1 MRHFTVPTYAI
12 LAALISFVLVAGGLE
27 NSAMLHFP
35 QNIWKDLRIS
45 AATPV
50 FSSSEDIIVIV
61 ISENTLKKFEYR
73 SPIDRAFLAETI
85 SALLDKGA
93 DKVIVD
99 LLFDQP
105 TVLHKD
111 QRLEAVLKQGADRI
125 VLASIDQGQGQD
137 QAQLYF
143 KSSDPLNLAYPNL
156 VKDAYDGA
164 VRWIYPGAGDVPG
177 LAVAAAGVALPPGAT
192 QTVLIYPPTVEDL
205 YALFPTFEAHVV
217 QALPAKWIRGKT
229 IFIGAALDQSDRH
242 RTPYSSLFG
251 VDKDV
256 PGVFLHALAT
266 HQLKTGQR
274 AQELAFGLVMGL
286 VFLSAGGGVV
296 FSLWHQIPG
305 VKAFSFM
312 GLGFA
317 LMGLDFWLWNKSLIS
332 LPSVSMGF
340 AFVLSFVLS
349 SATMH
354 WLFREKKRFLHHAF
368 AQYAPKAIVNELLQ
382 NPEKLRLNGEQRDV
396 TMLFTDLQGFTAM
409 SEVVPS
415 EDLVPILNAYMD
427 GIIDPILK
435 HGGTVDRL
443 VGDAVIAIFNAPL
456 DLENHHSASVSAAIE
471 IDVFC
476 EAYAKSMKTKGHPF
490 GHTRI
495 GINSGPVIVGNF
507 GGLHRFQY
515 TAHGDTVNVAAR
527 LESLSKHVGTRVL
540 VGENTAKSCP
550 GHTLR
555 LVGQFVLVGKKTPL
569 CVYEPCPQN
578 PQLEAYQK
586 AYETMHRGD
595 PEALKLFINL
605 QKKWPDDAV
614 VNFHVERLGAGS
626 TNDLVRMNK
635 K

>member
-1 MRHFTVPTYAI
+1 MRHFKMSTYALI
-12 LAALISFVLVAGGLE
+12 AALLSFAIIAGALG
-27 NSAMLHFP
+27 NSALLHFP

-50 FSSSEDIIVIV
+50 LVSSDDIVLIVIN
-61 ISENTLKKFEYR
+61 EETLKHFEYR
-73 SPIDRAFLAETI
+73 SPIDRDFLAQTI
-85 SALLDKGA
+85 ATLLDKGA
-93 DKVIVD
+93 DKVVVD
-99 LLFDQP
+99 LLFDQA
-105 TVLHKD
+105 TVFAKD
-111 QRLEAVLKQGADRI
+111 QQLEMVIKQGADRI
-125 VLASIDQGQGQD
+125 ILAAPTLGPT
-137 QAQLYF
+137 QLYF
-143 KSSDPLNLAYPNL
+143 QPSPQLMLAYPNL

-164 VRWIYPGAGDVPG
+164 ARWIYPGTEERPS
-177 LAVAAAGVALPPGAT
+177 LAVAAADVALPFGAT

-205 YALFPTFEAHVV
+205 YALFPTFEAHAVE
-217 QALPAKWIRGKT
+217 ALPPKWVFGKT
-229 IFIGAALDQSDRH
+229 VFIGAVLDQSDRH

-266 HQLKTGQR
+266 HQLKTGLR
-274 AQELAFGLVMGL
+274 VHTLSLMIVLTLVL
-286 VFLSAGGGVV
+286 LSAGGGVV
-296 FSLWHQIPG
+296 FSLWHQTPG
-305 VKAFSFM
+305 LKVLSF
-312 GLGFA
+312 LGFGVV
-317 LMGLDFWLWNKSLIS
+317 LVSVDFWLWTQFLVG

-349 SATMH
+349 SAMMH

-368 AQYAPKAIVNELLQ
+368 AQYAPKAIVNELLRY
-382 NPEKLRLNGEQRDV
+382 PEKLRLNGEQRDV

-427 GIIDPILK
+427 GIIEPILK

-456 DLENHHSASVSAAIE
+456 DLDNHQSASVSAGIE

-476 EAYAKSMKTKGHPF
+476 EAYAASMNAKGHPF

-527 LESLSKHVGTRVL
+527 LESLSKHVGTRML
-540 VGENTAKSCP
+540 VGDATAKRCLH
-550 GHTLR
+550 HTLR
-555 LVGQFVLVGKKTPL
+555 LVGQFVLVGKKIPL
-569 CVYEPCPQN
+569 SVYEPCSESPQI
-578 PQLEAYQK
+578 EAYQK
-586 AYETMHRGD
+586 AYEAMHNGA
-595 PEALKLFINL
+595 PNALDLFL
-605 QKKWPDDAV
+605 EYQKQWPDDAV
-614 VNFHVERLGAGS
+614 VNFHIRRLTAGQE
-626 TNDLVRMNK
+626 NDLILMNEK
-635 K
+635 